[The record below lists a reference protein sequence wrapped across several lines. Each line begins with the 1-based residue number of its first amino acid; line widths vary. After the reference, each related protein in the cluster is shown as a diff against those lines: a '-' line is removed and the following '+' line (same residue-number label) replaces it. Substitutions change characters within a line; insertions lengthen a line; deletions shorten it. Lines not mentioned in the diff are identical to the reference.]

1 VVVQA
6 VKDIK
11 MTLEEQLVNPK
22 LHGNLPLSSP
32 KSVLCLSSST
42 DYTSPLKDLAFLM
55 SSEVSCLEVLL
66 Q

>member
-1 VVVQA
+1 MAGVCRGARLVQA

-22 LHGNLPLSSP
+22 LHRNAP
-32 KSVLCLSSST
+32 
-42 DYTSPLKDLAFLM
+42 
-55 SSEVSCLEVLL
+55 SELYKVHAK

>member
-1 VVVQA
+1 MVVQA

-22 LHGNLPLSSP
+22 LHGTLPLSSP
-32 KSVLCLSSST
+32 KSVLCLSSSA
-42 DYTSPLKDLAFLM
+42 DYTSSLKDLAFVM
-55 SSEVSCLEVLL
+55 SSKVSCLEVLL